1 MSREIVA
8 SKPCIELKSYWKI
21 YSSVDSIYAW
31 LYNETKQKNCL
42 FDEALCHIGYSK
54 LNEEFWTGE
63 GREWFRWI
71 YKYEGEDIAGSD
83 ISSFKVERRPVLK
96 VGGHLQLSR
105 NWRVCLQLKAKS
117 MKVKGRSGNRR
128 REESAK
134 WYDYLYLS
142 NSMIRNAGIGL
153 FAARELPSR
162 TLIGYYCGVLLWSSG
177 QMLPYDERSVIE
189 PPDEKTD
196 AYTILMRDSKGEWV
210 TVSPG
215 GCGEPS
221 LYMGFQF
228 MNDIGLSFDDETENQ
243 SRVCRAMYNT
253 QITEDGCVYTMRMI
267 AKGTELLCPYVQE
280 RMIPEQEQEI
290 FVEGCARRVQARYG
304 ETKAEKKFVALRDK
318 YGREC
323 DGDRKRRARGEQSDG
338 ERKRRAREK
347 PTEVKRKL
355 ESAVGM
361 RELSREEQVSGRR
374 LSRIAEE
381 KKSVRLLKVARRS
394 KASSDSE
401 SFEALETAPKMKFS
415 VENESLE
422 SEPKMKFSVESSV
435 TPVESSVT
443 SAHSSVAPSGT
454 ETYDSDR
461 VSLTELLG

>member
-8 SKPCIELKSYWKI
+8 SKPCIDLKSYRKI
-21 YSSVDSIYAW
+21 YSSVDCLYAW

-42 FDEALCHIGYSK
+42 FDEAICYIGYNK
-54 LNEEFWTGE
+54 LNKEFWTGE

-83 ISSFKVERRPVLK
+83 ISSFQVERRPVLK
-96 VGGHLQLSR
+96 VGGHLQLSQ

-117 MKVKGRSGNRR
+117 VKVKGGSENRR

-142 NSMIRNAGIGL
+142 NSTIRNAGIGL
-153 FAARELPSR
+153 FAGHELPSR
-162 TLIGYYCGVLLWSSG
+162 TLIGYYCSVLIWRSG
-177 QMLPYDERSVIE
+177 QMLPYNEHTVIE

-196 AYTILMRDSKGEWV
+196 PYTILMRDSKGEWV

-215 GCGEPS
+215 GCGKPS

-280 RMIPEQEQEI
+280 RMIPEQEQEN

-304 ETKAEKKFVALRDK
+304 EPKAKKKFVALRDK
-318 YGREC
+318 YGREG
-323 DGDRKRRARGEQSDG
+323 DGDRKRRARGKPG
-338 ERKRRAREK
+338 EGRRKRRARIK
-347 PTEVKRKL
+347 LTE
-355 ESAVGM
+355 AVAM
-361 RELSREEQVSGRR
+361 QELSREELVSGRT
-374 LSRIAEE
+374 LSGIADE
-381 KKSVRLLKVARRS
+381 KKSSRLLKVVRMS
-394 KASSDSE
+394 KDSSDSE
-401 SFEALETAPKMKFS
+401 SFEALETEPKIKFS
-415 VENESLE
+415 VEDESLE
-422 SEPKMKFSVESSV
+422 SEAKRKFSVESNI

-443 SAHSSVAPSGT
+443 SVVSSVTPSGT
-454 ETYDSDR
+454 ETYDSDQI
-461 VSLTELLG
+461 SLTELPV